1 MKLRAALAQA
11 IGPAFIA
18 TLCGPADDVA
28 RRAGDERAGDVAVE
42 VTSHGRESSRA
53 NAETAAETP
62 AVTPV
67 ATPAPTPVPT
77 PILTRE
83 GGRFLL
89 DGRPITPF
97 GLRLAN
103 TLQSDEIADRMIAH
117 MDEMRAHGIQSF
129 SLTLQ
134 GGRHTEGG
142 NSAFNAYTPDGEL
155 KPEFRDRLARV
166 LNAAAKHG
174 MVPVV
179 VFFYRGRDEEL
190 NGSDAVRAAVRNTM
204 EFLRPWRHLWVS
216 IANEPYHSGYDQP
229 LLTDRAGY
237 TELYRLA
244 KEVDPERIVYAS
256 HDRGAN
262 DGFIS
267 DTWGRA
273 GKAPP
278 RAGDVSIEYRPGL
291 DDMDDPGKFSATD
304 RARAREEIVATAR
317 GGGYFFL
324 HAAWHQKADAP
335 GWPRFD
341 KGGAGTEDDPG
352 VAFAWDAMRDYV
364 RGR

>member
-1 MKLRAALAQA
+1 MRAQTTFTRALMVAMVA
-11 IGPAFIA
+11 A
-18 TLCGPADDVA
+18 LCGPADDGA
-28 RRAGDERAGDVAVE
+28 RGV
-42 VTSHGRESSRA
+42 
-53 NAETAAETP
+53 
-62 AVTPV
+62 PV
-67 ATPAPTPVPT
+67 KT

-83 GGRFLL
+83 GNRFLL

-155 KPEFRDRLARV
+155 KPEYRDRLARV
-166 LNAAAKHG
+166 LNAAAEHR

-216 IANEPYHSGYDQP
+216 IANEPYHGGYDQS
-229 LLTDRAGY
+229 LLTERAGY

-278 RAGDVSIEYRPGL
+278 RNGDVSIEYRPGL
-291 DDMDDPGKFSATD
+291 DEMDDPGKFSAAD
-304 RARAREEIVATAR
+304 RARAREEILATAR

-341 KGGAGTEDDPG
+341 KGGAGTEEDPG